1 MGRRRDPL
9 WLRYLLVTSLSSA
22 VLVSGATWSPR
33 PVVLQDCRGL
43 SWIYC

>member
-9 WLRYLLVTSLSSA
+9 WLRYLLIVSLSSA
-22 VLVSGATWSPR
+22 VLVSGAVWLPR

-43 SWIYC
+43 SWIDC